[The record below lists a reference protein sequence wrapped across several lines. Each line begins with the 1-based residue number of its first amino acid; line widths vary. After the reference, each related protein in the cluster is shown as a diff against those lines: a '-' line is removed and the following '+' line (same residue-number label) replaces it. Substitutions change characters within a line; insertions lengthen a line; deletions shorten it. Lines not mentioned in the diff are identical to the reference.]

1 MNKIILIGNLTRDP
15 ESGVTAN
22 GVGYTRFT
30 LAVNRTYPD
39 ANGNR
44 EADFINITTWRKTA
58 EACGKHLFKGSK
70 VGVSG
75 SLQQRRYEDRDG
87 IKRTA
92 FDVVAD
98 EVEFL
103 SPKTDGKQTDAAS
116 DLQEVNG
123 DDLPF

>member
-1 MNKIILIGNLTRDP
+1 MNKIMLIGNLTRDP

-39 ANGNR
+39 TNGNR
-44 EADFINITTWRKTA
+44 TADFLDVITWRKTA
-58 EACGKHLFKGSK
+58 EACGKYLSKGSK
-70 VGVSG
+70 VGVNG
-75 SLQQRRYEDRDG
+75 SVQQRQYEDRNG

-92 FDVVAD
+92 FDVIAD

-103 SPKTDGKQTDAAS
+103 SPKTDGKQTGVAS